1 MVLRMDEAQLRA
13 VLYQHKEHIGV
24 GPVFNGV
31 VSLIEGVFYIPA
43 ALTSGLGPIGQTLLL
58 VFSGIFIAYGGWSTY
73 IAVRHRY
80 DADSLYEDIKH
91 MDRTEVRSSIIAI
104 RNRNNQYLI
113 YYDEGWACDFFP
125 NHATASPETNEARS
139 AEYLQ
144 HNFGLPEATCPLD
157 LVAEG
162 SEAKPSTEH
171 GNELRYYE
179 YKLYRA
185 TVTEMPD
192 GWDAPEFLTQGKRC
206 KWLTLDEMMAD
217 QRTNGINHY
226 VISLVRDNA

>member
-1 MVLRMDEAQLRA
+1 M
-13 VLYQHKEHIGV
+13 
-24 GPVFNGV
+24 
-31 VSLIEGVFYIPA
+31 
-43 ALTSGLGPIGQTLLL
+43 
-58 VFSGIFIAYGGWSTY
+58 
-73 IAVRHRY
+73 
-80 DADSLYEDIKH
+80 
-91 MDRTEVRSSIIAI
+91 
-104 RNRNNQYLI
+104 
-113 YYDEGWACDFFP
+113 
-125 NHATASPETNEARS
+125 
-139 AEYLQ
+139 
-144 HNFGLPEATCPLD
+144 
-157 LVAEG
+157 AEG

-185 TVTEMPD
+185 TVTAMPD